1 MKVRPRYDTAVF
13 DYDLAPMTT
22 DSPLVDSPPKV
33 TPRPLVSVIM
43 PVRNEASFIDRSLGS
58 VLAQSYGLD
67 AMEILIV
74 DGMSDDETRERIAAI
89 QEREPHADI
98 RILDNPGKTAPYALN
113 IGIRGSSGE
122 VVVRVDGHCEIGR
135 HYVAHAVE
143 HLRHGADGVGGPL
156 ETLGE
161 GSTAKAIAVAMSS
174 RFGVGGVA
182 FRTTDASAGME
193 PPLDLE
199 AVREVDTVAF
209 PAYTREVMAKAGPYN
224 EEFVRNQDDEY
235 NYRLRKNGA
244 RLLLATDMPARYFSR
259 ASFGKLWRQ
268 YFQYG
273 YWKVRVL
280 QEHPRQMSVRQFVP
294 PLFVFTLLASAV
306 IASAAPPW
314 GIALWLA
321 VTGSYLIANLIAT
334 VVSAKGLEA
343 PIAWRLPLC
352 FALLHLG
359 YGSGFLV
366 GLIRFAGRW

>member
-1 MKVRPRYDTAVF
+1 
-13 DYDLAPMTT
+13 MTT
-22 DSPLVDSPPKV
+22 ETSTLSGAKPRV
-33 TPRPLVSVIM
+33 TVIM
-43 PVRNEASFIDRSLGS
+43 PVRNEAGFIELSLGS

-74 DGMSDDETRERIAAI
+74 DGMSDDDTRQRIADI
-89 QEREPHADI
+89 QGRVPEADI
-98 RILDNPGKTAPYALN
+98 RILDNPGRTAPYALN
-113 IGIRGSSGE
+113 IGIREAGGD
-122 VVVRVDGHCEIGR
+122 VVVRVDGHCEIGP

-143 HLRHGADGVGGPL
+143 HLKHGADGVGGPL
-156 ETLGE
+156 ETVGE
-161 GSTAKAIAVAMSS
+161 GATARAIAAAMSS

-182 FRTTDASAGME
+182 FRTTEAAGGMA

-209 PAYTREVMAKAGPYN
+209 PAYTRAVMDRGGPYN

-235 NYRLRKNGA
+235 NYRLRKAGA
-244 RLLLATDMPARYFSR
+244 RLVLAMDMPARYFSR
-259 ASFGKLWRQ
+259 ASFRKLWRQ

-294 PLFVFTLLASAV
+294 PLFVLALLISV
-306 IASAAPPW
+306 IVGVWAGPPW
-314 GIALWLA
+314 AWTSGLVA
-321 VTGSYLIANLIAT
+321 GSYVIANLLAT
-334 VVSAKGLEA
+334 LAVGASMDEPELAVV
-343 PIAWRLPLC
+343 WRLPLC

-366 GLIRFAGRW
+366 GLIRFVHRW